1 MDNVRTFLPQNSF
14 RVSLPGCGFVYFCG
28 SMFTGMVGGIW
39 ILTTFFTWTKT
50 EYCDSL
56 IFAIVYLPF
65 FVPRVLSMS
74 THFLTY
80 SQCMEISRSSTKI
93 RDTRSTPFSMY
104 WLLPLVDLRSPA
116 LVVSVHGDW
125 VVTTTSEWHTDT
137 SRPHSTINTVS
148 SSTLLETQILRRNLS
163 IPLIP
168 TYPCTLRNEIGM
180 NQLLGMSI

>member
-1 MDNVRTFLPQNSF
+1 MFTIGLLKILVINSHSSPDNHINLTIVSVDNVRTFLPQNSF

-104 WLLPLVDLRSPA
+104 
-116 LVVSVHGDW
+116 
-125 VVTTTSEWHTDT
+125 
-137 SRPHSTINTVS
+137 
-148 SSTLLETQILRRNLS
+148 
-163 IPLIP
+163 
-168 TYPCTLRNEIGM
+168 
-180 NQLLGMSI
+180 